1 MAKLEL
7 ASKMGLPRCGQNLQN
22 IMCGYRMNVSDNI
35 QTRVWSKLKFYDP
48 ELILQQLRIIENQVS
63 RFSICKSV
71 SALRTKKLKKYKEGR
86 EAALLCYGIGKCVLG
101 TTVFFSPE
109 EDSDYDFVA
118 KWRIDDIEHYA
129 PVQLK
134 EWTPV
139 HLNQQ
144 DKLVDIIKRLNKY
157 TNSRDTIF
165 GIYLNRSVNIDFSDL
180 IIPDLSFA
188 GIWLFGFNSHSGS
201 WFVYGDVLSHTQYLE
216 FNYP

>member
-1 MAKLEL
+1 
-7 ASKMGLPRCGQNLQN
+7 
-22 IMCGYRMNVSDNI
+22 MNVSDSI
-35 QTRVWSKLKFYDP
+35 RTRAWSKLEFYDP
-48 ELILQQLRIIENQVS
+48 ELILQQLRIIESQVPIL
-63 RFSICKSV
+63 SISKSAG
-71 SALRTKKLKKYKEGR
+71 ALRTTKLKKHKEGR

-109 EDSDYDFVA
+109 EDSDYDFIA

-144 DKLVDIIKRLNKY
+144 DDLADIIKSLNKY

-165 GIYLNRSVNIDFSDL
+165 GIYLNRSVNIDFSNIVIQDF
-180 IIPDLSFA
+180 DFA
-188 GIWLFGFNSHSGS
+188 GIWLFGFNSHSES
-201 WFVYGDVLSHTQYLE
+201 WFIYGDVLSHAQYFE
-216 FNYP
+216 FKYPL